1 MSALIFL
8 LAVAAIFGTVLA
20 AEARAAGDASAAR
33 PLGLIGWLTGGNWPA
48 KIGGGLLLVGLGA
61 LLRYALLN
69 LDLPP
74 PVKLGGG
81 VVAAGVLGV
90 AATLTRIGSGRRAV
104 SLALGGAAF
113 GVAYITAYSAFAL
126 FHYYDSFTGTAA
138 LALVAVGAAVYAVT
152 RSALSL
158 ALLAMLGAYL
168 APAFATSDPGPA
180 VVYGHL
186 AFASLL
192 TLAMVAA
199 RGWRPLIHLSLLF
212 TLGGGVFFAWTAR
225 YFEPQYAASMLPLVL
240 LLSAI
245 QALMPLLERRGA
257 QQAWIERLD
266 LAHLLAL
273 PVLAGLAALAIAPTR
288 VELSNELIGLAAIW
302 VVLALCLALL
312 KREGAVVHAIIGVLF
327 AGLATAARL
336 HDLPWELIGLAFTVL
351 ALWLAARYSR
361 SQYLQHTLAALVPI
375 MGLLAVMSSLAAAP
389 GASVHAQFVERVI
402 GAALLMFAGHVCRR
416 IRNTLDTLLWT
427 VGAAWLLI
435 AVGAEVLRWHLASLP
450 VLVHWAL
457 LVAAAALA
465 FFRVRH
471 RLLPEA
477 LFAVVA
483 GVLVTTSWAAAAS
496 PTPVSWLSLA
506 VAPLV
511 LVWLS
516 IRRAGADPATRT
528 GRMLAAATAPIVAG
542 LWAIH
547 DGHLVG
553 IDVPQFALCAMVVTA
568 LLIVALSGLAY
579 ERSVDWRAAAT
590 RIYATGFAAVLA
602 VATTLAISRSTWAV
616 ALELLALAGLALVAM
631 TQSAAAPAP
640 KWVAPACALGAG
652 LTLQADLL
660 RWFGPAGAL
669 RLEDIAHMRLTGL
682 VSLLWAALGALLT
695 VWAKSRASRALWVA
709 GATLMVAA
717 AVKFVLFDFGGLG
730 QLGNILAVIAAG
742 VVFLLVGWLAP
753 MPPAAAPRD
762 APAASPPAAPQ
773 SSTVRVN
780 APAAAARTGAA
791 TQSVASAPPASG
803 AMDEYYRHNV
813 SATAPAAGGAGTADA
828 GGRMVWM
835 VVVLALLVLPL
846 SQCGRP
852 RVNYG
857 NFGGLAGATPRPALV
872 TATPLP
878 PRTRATQMPKV
889 TVTPAPV
896 QQPEQGRDA
905 PAAAAPD
912 MPPSG
917 AAASAARQAG
927 VYKCVQPDGSM
938 VFAEVPC
945 AQDAERVEL
954 PRTPHPGAAA
964 TGAFAAPQIV
974 SAVYASPRNGA
985 ALDVTT
991 QLRAGCT
998 AASCNVLCGNQLAG
1012 DPDFG
1017 QGKYCGIAYR
1027 CGNGPGQEL
1036 HVREGERFVLSCRA
1050 GAGTGAPR

>member
-20 AEARAAGDASAAR
+20 AEARTGGDATAAR
-33 PLGLIGWLTGGNWPA
+33 PLGLIGWLSGGNWPA

-74 PVKLGGG
+74 SVKLGGG
-81 VVAAGVLGV
+81 VLAAGVLGV
-90 AATLTRIGSGRRAV
+90 AATLTRIGSARRAV

-138 LALVAVGAAVYAVT
+138 LALVALGTAVYAVT
-152 RSALSL
+152 RSSLSL

-180 VVYGHL
+180 IVYGHL

-192 TLAMVAA
+192 TLAMVAV

-212 TLGGGVFFAWTAR
+212 TLGGGAFFAWTAQ

-245 QALMPLLERRGA
+245 QALMPLAERGGA
-257 QQAWIERLD
+257 QQAWLERLD
-266 LAHLLAL
+266 FAYLLAL

-288 VELSNELIGLAAIW
+288 VALSNELIGLAAIW

-336 HDLPWELIGLAFTVL
+336 QNLPWELIGLAFTVL

-375 MGLLAVMSSLAAAP
+375 MGLLAVLSSLAAAP
-389 GASVHAQFVERVI
+389 GASVPAQFVERVI
-402 GAALLMFAGHVCRR
+402 GAALLMFAGYVCRR

-435 AVGAEVLRWHLASLP
+435 AVGAQVLRWHLASLP
-450 VLVHWAL
+450 VLVHWAFL
-457 LVAAAALA
+457 TAAAALA

-471 RLLPEA
+471 RLAPEA

-528 GRMLAAATAPIVAG
+528 ARMLAAATAPVVAG

-553 IDVPQFALCAMVVTA
+553 IDVPQFALCAMTGAA
-568 LLIVALSGLAY
+568 LLIIALSALAY
-579 ERSVDWRAAAT
+579 ERSADWRATAA
-590 RIYATGFAAVLA
+590 RIYASGFAGVLA
-602 VATTLAISRSTWAV
+602 VATTLAISRSIWAV
-616 ALELLALAGLALVAM
+616 ALELLALAGLALVAT

-640 KWVAPACALGAG
+640 KWVAPGCALGAG

-682 VSLLWAALGALLT
+682 VSLLWATLGALLT
-695 VWAKSRASRALWVA
+695 VWAKRRASRTLWVA

-753 MPPAAAPRD
+753 MPPAAVPR
-762 APAASPPAAPQ
+762 PSAAMRTVTAAQPVSPPPAAPG
-773 SSTVRVN
+773 
-780 APAAAARTGAA
+780 P
-791 TQSVASAPPASG
+791 
-803 AMDEYYRHNV
+803 MDEYYQRNV
-813 SATAPAAGGAGTADA
+813 SASAPAAGGAGTADA

-852 RVNYG
+852 RAVS
-857 NFGGLAGATPRPALV
+857 FGAFAHETQRPGVVIAGPRPPGA
-872 TATPLP
+872 
-878 PRTRATQMPKV
+878 RATQ
-889 TVTPAPV
+889 TP
-896 QQPEQGRDA
+896 
-905 PAAAAPD
+905 PAAAAPAPIAATGQRGD
-912 MPPSG
+912 APAPVAQDAPPSG
-917 AAASAARQAG
+917 APANPARPAG
-927 VYKCVQPDGSM
+927 VYKCVQPDGTM

-954 PRTPHPGAAA
+954 PPPHPAAA
-964 TGAFAAPQIV
+964 ADAFAAPQIV
-974 SAVYASPRNGA
+974 SAAYASPRNGA
-985 ALDVTT
+985 SLDVTS
-991 QLRAGCT
+991 QLRARCVAG
-998 AASCNVLCGNQLAG
+998 SCNVVCGNQLAG

-1017 QGKYCGIAYR
+1017 QVKNCSIAYR
-1027 CGNGPGQEL
+1027 CGGGPGQEL
-1036 HVREGERFVLSCRA
+1036 HIREGERFVLSCRA
-1050 GAGTGAPR
+1050 RAGPGAPR

>member
-1 MSALIFL
+1 MPALIFL
-8 LAVAAIFGTVLA
+8 LAIAAIFGTVLA
-20 AEARAAGDASAAR
+20 AEAHAAGDGAAAR

-81 VVAAGVLGV
+81 VIAAGVLGL
-90 AATLTRIGSGRRAV
+90 AATLTRVGSGRRAV

-126 FHYYDSFTGTAA
+126 FHYTDSFTGTAA
-138 LALVAVGAAVYAVT
+138 LAAIAVGTAVYAVT
-152 RSALSL
+152 RSSLSL

-168 APAFATSDPGPA
+168 APAFATTDPGPA

-186 AFASLL
+186 ACASLL
-192 TLAMVAA
+192 TLAMVAL

-245 QALMPLLERRGA
+245 QALMPLAERRA
-257 QQAWIERLD
+257 ARHVWLERLD
-266 LAHLLAL
+266 VAYLLAL

-288 VELSNELIGLAAIW
+288 IELSNELIGLAAIW
-302 VVLALCLALL
+302 VTLALCLAFLR
-312 KREGAVVHAIIGVLF
+312 REGAVVHAVIGVLL
-327 AGLATAARL
+327 AGLAAAARL
-336 HDLPWELIGLAFTVL
+336 RNLPWELIALAFTVL
-351 ALWLAARYSR
+351 ALWLSSRYSR

-375 MGLLAVMSSLAAAP
+375 VGLLAIMSSVAAGP
-389 GASVHAQFVERVI
+389 EASVHAQFLERIV
-402 GAALLMFAGHVCRR
+402 GAALLMFAGHVCQR

-457 LVAAAALA
+457 LAAAAALA
-465 FFRVRH
+465 FLRVRH

-477 LFAVVA
+477 LVAVVA
-483 GVLVTTSWAAAAS
+483 GVLVTTSWAAAAA
-496 PTPVSWLSLA
+496 PTPVSWVSLA

-516 IRRAGADPATRT
+516 IRRAGAEPATRT

-547 DGHLVG
+547 DGRLIG
-553 IDVPQFALCAMVVTA
+553 IEAPQFALSAMTVAA
-568 LLIVALSGLAY
+568 LLIVALSALAH
-579 ERSVDWRAAAT
+579 ERSSDWRATAA
-590 RIYATGFAAVLA
+590 RIYATGFAVVLA
-602 VATTLAISRSTWAV
+602 LATTVAISRSPWAL
-616 ALELLALAGLALVAM
+616 ALELLSLAGLALVAA
-631 TQSAAAPAP
+631 TQTPAARAPH
-640 KWVAPACALGAG
+640 WVAPACALGAG

-660 RWFGPAGAL
+660 RWFGPAGEL

-682 VSLLWAALGALLT
+682 VSLLWASLGALLT
-695 VWAKSRASRALWVA
+695 VWAKRRASRALWVA

-742 VVFLLVGWLAP
+742 VVFLIVGWIAP
-753 MPPAAAPRD
+753 MPPAALPAAQEPPTPAPAPRPVPQLPAARLD
-762 APAASPPAAPQ
+762 APAAALRGAAPG
-773 SSTVRVN
+773 
-780 APAAAARTGAA
+780 PGAAAAP
-791 TQSVASAPPASG
+791 SAPGS
-803 AMDEYYRHNV
+803 MHEYYQRNVNV
-813 SATAPAAGGAGTADA
+813 SARAPGAGGAGPADA

-852 RVNYG
+852 RLNYG
-857 NFGGLAGATPRPALV
+857 NFGGFTGTAPRSTLL
-872 TATPLP
+872 TAR
-878 PRTRATQMPKV
+878 PRAPQTRAVQSP
-889 TVTPAPV
+889 PGSAAPPPV
-896 QQPEQGRDA
+896 AASPPGGG
-905 PAAAAPD
+905 AAAADAGPQ
-912 MPPSG
+912 
-917 AAASAARQAG
+917 AAG
-927 VYKCVQPDGSM
+927 
-938 VFAEVPC
+938 
-945 AQDAERVEL
+945 
-954 PRTPHPGAAA
+954 
-964 TGAFAAPQIV
+964 GAFTAPEIV
-974 SAVYASPRNGA
+974 SAAYTSPRNGRSF
-985 ALDVTT
+985 DVTS
-991 QLRAGCT
+991 QLRARCLAG
-998 AASCNVLCGNQLAG
+998 SCSVACGNQLAG

-1017 QGKYCGIAYR
+1017 QGKYCSISYR
-1027 CGNGPGQEL
+1027 CGGGPGQEL
-1036 HVREGERFVLSCRA
+1036 RIREGERFVLSCRA
-1050 GAGTGAPR
+1050 GAGAGAPR